1 MDPKLMQEM
10 AGIVALSSVWMLGV
24 TQVRS
29 MLWGLAVQG
38 FSLGLLVAVR
48 GIGEGI
54 GAEIA
59 IGVAIIALKGI
70 AIPIYLTWS
79 AKRLQ
84 VRRDK
89 GAWLNP
95 ALSMLIGAS
104 LVAVCHFNGSRFSIN
119 EAMAGNAGLAIST
132 VLTGLLLMVTRRL
145 AISMLVGFLVI
156 DNGIGAYALSQAP
169 GLPSVVEL
177 GILSNL
183 FLSVLLAGLVLF
195 RVRSSF
201 EHIDVRD
208 MKELHE

>member
-38 FSLGLLVAVR
+38 LSLGLLVAVR
-48 GIGEGI
+48 GYGEGF
-54 GAEIA
+54 ASEIA
-59 IGVAIIALKGI
+59 IGIVIILLKGI
-70 AIPIYLTWS
+70 AIPIYLAWS

-95 ALSMLIGAS
+95 AISMLIGAS
-104 LVAVCHFNGSRFSIN
+104 LVAICHFQGSRFSFN
-119 EAMAGNAGLAIST
+119 DAMAGNAGLAIST

-156 DNGIGAYALSQAP
+156 DNGIAAYALSQAP
-169 GLPSVVEL
+169 GLPAVVEL
-177 GILSNL
+177 GMLFDL

-195 RVRSSF
+195 RVRTSF
-201 EHIDVRD
+201 EHIDVRN

>member
-38 FSLGLLVAVR
+38 MSLGLLVSVR
-48 GIGEGI
+48 GYGERY

-59 IGVAIIALKGI
+59 IGIAIVLLKGI
-70 AIPIYLTWS
+70 LIPIYLAWS
-79 AKRLQ
+79 ARRLQ

-89 GAWLNP
+89 GAYLNP
-95 ALSMLIGAS
+95 ALSMLVGAS
-104 LVAVCHFNGSRFSIN
+104 LVAVCHFQGSRFSFD
-119 EAMAGNAGLAIST
+119 EAMSGNAGLAIST

-145 AISMLVGFLVI
+145 AISMLIGFLVI

-195 RVRSSF
+195 RVRTSF